1 MLVPEISYTLR
12 TVAPDTDLTLQ
23 AKDCAQLVF
32 IGEYDARE
40 EVHWVEVIECLQ
52 NFIHRA
58 RVLQDSAVF
67 HDLPA
72 GEIIYFRPDHIVQL
86 VMGGTSRATA

>member
-12 TVAPDTDLTLQ
+12 AVAPDTDLTLH
-23 AKDCAQLVF
+23 ARDRVQLIF

-40 EVHWVEVIECLQ
+40 EFHWVEVIECLQ
-52 NFIHRA
+52 DAVHRA
-58 RVLQDSAVF
+58 RVLEDSAVF

-72 GEIIYFRPDHIVQL
+72 GEIIYFRPDHIVQV
-86 VMGGTSRATA
+86 VMGGASRSTA

>member
-12 TVAPDTDLTLQ
+12 TVAPDTDLALQ
-23 AKDCAQLVF
+23 AKDRVQLVF

-40 EVHWVEVIECLQ
+40 EVHWVEVVECLQ
-52 NFIHRA
+52 NSIHRA

-72 GEIIYFRPDHIVQL
+72 GEVIYFRPDHIVQV
-86 VMGGTSRATA
+86 VMCGAGSVQA